1 MMIQHRTV
9 HKGTLASLRS
19 GAIYLFLALIVGL
32 ALTPQRLLSQTHKT
46 IVDLQSGTLE
56 KLLGADSTTIES
68 LEITSGTLSLEDL
81 KVIPKLKKLRE
92 LSLQGTELDASL
104 NGTIPGGVFVEHPTL
119 AKLLFP
125 NNTLILASGAC
136 SSMPALTTVVLPK
149 GIKNI
154 EMSCFNSCTNLK
166 EINFPQSLE
175 VIGWSAFQGC
185 VALKEVHLGTALK
198 ELRGY
203 AFNACSSIEEVVI
216 DGSLANIGEHAF
228 SSCSALQRL
237 ELNGNIK
244 EIRKFAFKD
253 DSALSEIRVNALK
266 APKVGASAFYH
277 VKENCLVIVP
287 RSSLAKYQKAYGW
300 KSLKLQGSQLNYT
313 FVGNAGDLAQRLV
326 ACNLVDSLTLKGVM
340 NASDLEYIKKSL
352 KALSHLNLKEVQM
365 VAGGTFNGKEWKLDD
380 RMPFQALSGMSI
392 SSAVLPDAL
401 KMVPERCF
409 EGCDKLQQVKI
420 GSQTMGIQAGSF
432 LDCTALKEIVVPDSV
447 KSIGMAAFSGC
458 KALSRVSLGKSMNRI
473 WNFAFWD
480 CSSLA
485 HITVHKDN
493 ANFIA
498 QDDILFSKDMQ
509 SLLLYPAAKEGV
521 TYQVPQDVK
530 EIARESFSA
539 NKLITELSLPEG
551 LESIEIG
558 AFAECSSLR
567 KINIPQSLTT
577 LSDEALKGT
586 AITSIVL
593 EGALESIGASALDSC
608 TMLQKVVLGSNI
620 SEIEEFVF
628 AHCPSLSEIHVKSL
642 TPPDVVNAFS
652 NPDGTPNIN
661 YNSCVLYVPEK
672 AIDLYKDA
680 EEWSSFTQIKVLST
694 PTITMTTTANV
705 GNYIMLS
712 VDAEGE
718 PEVEGAELKFGG
730 MAVVKA
736 PQITIRGHV
745 TGLDCS
751 DAQLTELNVS
761 QMPTLTKLWCN
772 NNALTALDTRAL
784 ADLEMFQCI
793 SNQLTELDIT
803 ANKKLLELDCSENK
817 LTQIDL
823 SSCEKL
829 TLFLAYHNAIGQI
842 DLSHNAELI
851 GIDLSENQLSALS
864 VAANPKLETIYCNG
878 NAIKD
883 GAMKQFV
890 TSLPDRTDREK
901 MCNLFVIDTK
911 NTKEENVIFKKQVQE
926 ALGKHWKVLNYSA
939 GDKEGAGI
947 PYEGS
952 EEPTSY
958 PESIVLKTTS
968 EEVSLTIGA
977 PSGQVYVNWGDG
989 EWSQATVSEYGAIVK
1004 GTRRGDQVVISGAD
1018 ITRFKCPNSDIT
1030 ELLLNEVPELQVL
1043 HCYSNALSRIDL
1055 SKTPQLKELYL
1066 QDNKLRQVDLTMLSH
1081 LSDLNASNNELST
1094 ISLEGNKELVSLS
1107 LLGNKLSSVDLSS
1120 CPNLEDVSLGYN
1132 QLSALDIRSNPKL
1145 YWIIIYKNNFS
1156 QEAVKSLFESLPTRP
1171 DKDGQIKILASRDD
1185 EVPEGN
1191 KFNSA
1196 DIVIATQKGWRV
1208 MDGTGEIPSGLS
1220 TLSREGEAVQLYK
1233 SESGLTVM
1241 APFPCLIYSIEG
1253 VCLGQTKVP
1262 EDQLTRDEYPSVLLL
1277 KTPQGA
1283 VHKLLL

>member
-1 MMIQHRTV
+1 MIQHRTV
-9 HKGTLASLRS
+9 HKGILASLRS

-32 ALTPQRLLSQTHKT
+32 ALTPQRLLSQTRQTSAEKGT
-46 IVDLQSGTLE
+46 ITLTTAKAIGETILLAIDGEGDITIDGVEEAPQMGQFPSRRYTLTQQTVTICGDVTFLRANSVKLTSIILDKCDKLTELYCLGNELTALDLAGCPNLQTLWCNNN
-56 KLLGADSTTIES
+56 KLTSLDVSKSPKLEGLWCYNNLITDLNLSNSHNLSMLQCYWNS
-68 LEITSGTLSLEDL
+68 LETLDLSRCTKLQHLECHHNKLSILDLSSCVEIEKILCDNNQLTSITLLAEN
-81 KVIPKLKKLRE
+81 PKLKVVTCHDNKL
-92 LSLQGTELDASL
+92 Q
-104 NGTIPGGVFVEHPTL
+104 
-119 AKLLFP
+119 KLVIGHAP
-125 NNTLILASGAC
+125 
-136 SSMPALTTVVLPK
+136 
-149 GIKNI
+149 
-154 EMSCFNSCTNLK
+154 
-166 EINFPQSLE
+166 SLE
-175 VIGWSAFQGC
+175 GIYCYNNQITEIGFHDTPLLMTVIFHNNQIKGEKMTQLVQRLPDRTNEYFPGTFIVHATPETRPQEGNVCFKSD
-185 VALKEVHLGTALK
+185 VALAQPKNWQAYYYGE
-198 ELRGY
+198 GY
-203 AFNACSSIEEVVI
+203 DYIPYE
-216 DGSLANIGEHAF
+216 GE
-228 SSCSALQRL
+228 
-237 ELNGNIK
+237 
-244 EIRKFAFKD
+244 
-253 DSALSEIRVNALK
+253 
-266 APKVGASAFYH
+266 
-277 VKENCLVIVP
+277 
-287 RSSLAKYQKAYGW
+287 
-300 KSLKLQGSQLNYT
+300 
-313 FVGNAGDLAQRLV
+313 
-326 ACNLVDSLTLKGVM
+326 
-340 NASDLEYIKKSL
+340 
-352 KALSHLNLKEVQM
+352 
-365 VAGGTFNGKEWKLDD
+365 
-380 RMPFQALSGMSI
+380 
-392 SSAVLPDAL
+392 
-401 KMVPERCF
+401 
-409 EGCDKLQQVKI
+409 
-420 GSQTMGIQAGSF
+420 
-432 LDCTALKEIVVPDSV
+432 
-447 KSIGMAAFSGC
+447 
-458 KALSRVSLGKSMNRI
+458 
-473 WNFAFWD
+473 
-480 CSSLA
+480 
-485 HITVHKDN
+485 DN
-493 ANFIA
+493 
-498 QDDILFSKDMQ
+498 
-509 SLLLYPAAKEGV
+509 
-521 TYQVPQDVK
+521 
-530 EIARESFSA
+530 
-539 NKLITELSLPEG
+539 
-551 LESIEIG
+551 
-558 AFAECSSLR
+558 
-567 KINIPQSLTT
+567 
-577 LSDEALKGT
+577 
-586 AITSIVL
+586 TS
-593 EGALESIGASALDSC
+593 
-608 TMLQKVVLGSNI
+608 
-620 SEIEEFVF
+620 
-628 AHCPSLSEIHVKSL
+628 
-642 TPPDVVNAFS
+642 
-652 NPDGTPNIN
+652 
-661 YNSCVLYVPEK
+661 
-672 AIDLYKDA
+672 
-680 EEWSSFTQIKVLST
+680 ST

-705 GNYIMLS
+705 GDYIMLS

-793 SNQLTELDIT
+793 GNQLTELDIT
-803 ANKKLLELDCSENK
+803 ANKKLRELDCSENK

-926 ALGKHWKVLNYSA
+926 ALSKHWKVLNYSA
-939 GDKEGAGI
+939 GDEDGAGI
-947 PYEGS
+947 PYEGT
-952 EEPTSY
+952 EEPISH

-989 EWSQATVSEYGAIVK
+989 ELSQATVSEYGAIVK
-1004 GTRRGDQVVISGAD
+1004 GTRRGDQVVISGAV

-1066 QDNKLRQVDLTMLSH
+1066 QDNKLRQVDLSMLSH

-1120 CPNLEDVSLGYN
+1120 CTNLEDVSLGYN

-1171 DKDGQIKILASRDD
+1171 DKDGQIKILESRDD

-1220 TLSREGEAVQLYK
+1220 KLSREGEAVQLYK

-1262 EDQLTRDEYPSVLLL
+1262 EDQLTRNEYPSVLLL

>member
-1 MMIQHRTV
+1 MIQHRTV
-9 HKGTLASLRS
+9 HRGILASPRS

-32 ALTPQRLLSQTHKT
+32 ALTPQRLLSQTRQTSAEKGT
-46 IVDLQSGTLE
+46 ITLTTAKAIGETILLAIDGEGDITIDGVEEAPQMGQFPSRRYTLTQQTVTICGDVTFLRANSVKLTSIILDKCDKLTELYCLGNELTALDLAGCPNLQTLWCNNN
-56 KLLGADSTTIES
+56 KLTSLDVSKSPKLEGLWCYNNLITDLNLSNSHNLSMLQCYWNS
-68 LEITSGTLSLEDL
+68 LETLDLSKCTKLQHLECHHNKLSILDLSSCVEIEKILCDNNQLTSITLLAEN
-81 KVIPKLKKLRE
+81 PKLKVVTCHDNKL
-92 LSLQGTELDASL
+92 Q
-104 NGTIPGGVFVEHPTL
+104 
-119 AKLLFP
+119 KLVIGHAP
-125 NNTLILASGAC
+125 
-136 SSMPALTTVVLPK
+136 
-149 GIKNI
+149 
-154 EMSCFNSCTNLK
+154 
-166 EINFPQSLE
+166 SLE
-175 VIGWSAFQGC
+175 GIYCYNNQITEIGFHDTPLLMTVIFHNNQIKGEKMTQLVQRLPDRTNEYFPGTFIVHATPETRPQEGNVCFKSD
-185 VALKEVHLGTALK
+185 VALAQPKNWQAYYYGE
-198 ELRGY
+198 GY
-203 AFNACSSIEEVVI
+203 DYIPYE
-216 DGSLANIGEHAF
+216 GE
-228 SSCSALQRL
+228 
-237 ELNGNIK
+237 
-244 EIRKFAFKD
+244 
-253 DSALSEIRVNALK
+253 
-266 APKVGASAFYH
+266 
-277 VKENCLVIVP
+277 
-287 RSSLAKYQKAYGW
+287 
-300 KSLKLQGSQLNYT
+300 
-313 FVGNAGDLAQRLV
+313 
-326 ACNLVDSLTLKGVM
+326 
-340 NASDLEYIKKSL
+340 
-352 KALSHLNLKEVQM
+352 
-365 VAGGTFNGKEWKLDD
+365 
-380 RMPFQALSGMSI
+380 
-392 SSAVLPDAL
+392 
-401 KMVPERCF
+401 
-409 EGCDKLQQVKI
+409 
-420 GSQTMGIQAGSF
+420 
-432 LDCTALKEIVVPDSV
+432 
-447 KSIGMAAFSGC
+447 
-458 KALSRVSLGKSMNRI
+458 
-473 WNFAFWD
+473 
-480 CSSLA
+480 
-485 HITVHKDN
+485 DN
-493 ANFIA
+493 
-498 QDDILFSKDMQ
+498 
-509 SLLLYPAAKEGV
+509 
-521 TYQVPQDVK
+521 
-530 EIARESFSA
+530 
-539 NKLITELSLPEG
+539 
-551 LESIEIG
+551 
-558 AFAECSSLR
+558 
-567 KINIPQSLTT
+567 
-577 LSDEALKGT
+577 
-586 AITSIVL
+586 TS
-593 EGALESIGASALDSC
+593 
-608 TMLQKVVLGSNI
+608 
-620 SEIEEFVF
+620 
-628 AHCPSLSEIHVKSL
+628 
-642 TPPDVVNAFS
+642 
-652 NPDGTPNIN
+652 
-661 YNSCVLYVPEK
+661 
-672 AIDLYKDA
+672 
-680 EEWSSFTQIKVLST
+680 ST

-705 GNYIMLS
+705 GDYIMLS

-784 ADLEMFQCI
+784 ADLEIFQCI
-793 SNQLTELDIT
+793 GNQLTELDIT
-803 ANKKLLELDCSENK
+803 ANKKLLELDCSKNK

-842 DLSHNAELI
+842 DLSHNAGLI

-911 NTKEENVIFKKQVQE
+911 NPKEDNVIFKKQVQE

-939 GDKEGAGI
+939 GDEDEAGI
-947 PYEGS
+947 PYEGT
-952 EEPTSY
+952 EEPISH

-1171 DKDGQIKILASRDD
+1171 DKDGQIKILESRDD

>member
-1 MMIQHRTV
+1 MIQHRTV
-9 HKGTLASLRS
+9 HRGILASPRS

-32 ALTPQRLLSQTHKT
+32 ALTPQRLLSQTRQTSAEKGT
-46 IVDLQSGTLE
+46 ITLTTAKAIGETILLAIDGEGDITIDGVEEAPQMGQFPSRRYTLTQQTVTICGDVTFLRANSVKLTSIILDKCDKLTELYCLGNELTALDLAGCPNLQTLWCNNN
-56 KLLGADSTTIES
+56 KLTSLDVSKSPKLEGLWCYNNLITDLNLSNSHNLSMLQCYWNS
-68 LEITSGTLSLEDL
+68 LETLDLSKCTKLQHLECHHNKLSILDLSSCVEIEKILCDNNQLTSITLLAEN
-81 KVIPKLKKLRE
+81 PKLKVVTCHDNKL
-92 LSLQGTELDASL
+92 Q
-104 NGTIPGGVFVEHPTL
+104 
-119 AKLLFP
+119 KLVIGHAP
-125 NNTLILASGAC
+125 
-136 SSMPALTTVVLPK
+136 
-149 GIKNI
+149 
-154 EMSCFNSCTNLK
+154 
-166 EINFPQSLE
+166 SLE
-175 VIGWSAFQGC
+175 GIYCYNNQITEIGFHDTPLLMTVIFHNNQIKGEKMTQLVQRLPDRTNEYFPGTFIVHATPETRPQEGNVCFKSD
-185 VALKEVHLGTALK
+185 VALAQPKNWQAYYYGE
-198 ELRGY
+198 GY
-203 AFNACSSIEEVVI
+203 DYIPYE
-216 DGSLANIGEHAF
+216 GE
-228 SSCSALQRL
+228 
-237 ELNGNIK
+237 
-244 EIRKFAFKD
+244 
-253 DSALSEIRVNALK
+253 
-266 APKVGASAFYH
+266 
-277 VKENCLVIVP
+277 
-287 RSSLAKYQKAYGW
+287 
-300 KSLKLQGSQLNYT
+300 
-313 FVGNAGDLAQRLV
+313 
-326 ACNLVDSLTLKGVM
+326 
-340 NASDLEYIKKSL
+340 
-352 KALSHLNLKEVQM
+352 
-365 VAGGTFNGKEWKLDD
+365 
-380 RMPFQALSGMSI
+380 
-392 SSAVLPDAL
+392 
-401 KMVPERCF
+401 
-409 EGCDKLQQVKI
+409 
-420 GSQTMGIQAGSF
+420 
-432 LDCTALKEIVVPDSV
+432 
-447 KSIGMAAFSGC
+447 
-458 KALSRVSLGKSMNRI
+458 
-473 WNFAFWD
+473 
-480 CSSLA
+480 
-485 HITVHKDN
+485 DN
-493 ANFIA
+493 
-498 QDDILFSKDMQ
+498 
-509 SLLLYPAAKEGV
+509 
-521 TYQVPQDVK
+521 
-530 EIARESFSA
+530 
-539 NKLITELSLPEG
+539 
-551 LESIEIG
+551 
-558 AFAECSSLR
+558 
-567 KINIPQSLTT
+567 
-577 LSDEALKGT
+577 
-586 AITSIVL
+586 TS
-593 EGALESIGASALDSC
+593 
-608 TMLQKVVLGSNI
+608 
-620 SEIEEFVF
+620 
-628 AHCPSLSEIHVKSL
+628 
-642 TPPDVVNAFS
+642 
-652 NPDGTPNIN
+652 
-661 YNSCVLYVPEK
+661 
-672 AIDLYKDA
+672 
-680 EEWSSFTQIKVLST
+680 ST
-694 PTITMTTTANV
+694 PTITMTTTASV
-705 GNYIMLS
+705 GNTIKLS

-730 MAVVKA
+730 EAIVKA

-784 ADLEMFQCI
+784 ADLEIFQCI
-793 SNQLTELDIT
+793 GNQLTELDIT
-803 ANKKLLELDCSENK
+803 ANKKLLELDCSKNK

-851 GIDLSENQLSALS
+851 GVDLSENQLSALS

-926 ALGKHWKVLNYSA
+926 ALSKHWKVLNYSA
-939 GDKEGAGI
+939 GDEDGAGI
-947 PYEGS
+947 PYEGT
-952 EEPTSY
+952 EEPISH

-1171 DKDGQIKILASRDD
+1171 DKDGQIKILESRDD

>member
-1 MMIQHRTV
+1 MIQHRTV
-9 HKGTLASLRS
+9 HRGIFASPRS

-32 ALTPQRLLSQTHKT
+32 ALTPQRLLSQTRQTSAEKGSITLTTAKAIGET
-46 IVDLQSGTLE
+46 ILLAIDGEGDITIDGVEEAPQMGQFPSRRYTLTQQTVTICGDVTFLRANSVKLTSIILDKCDKLTELYCLGNELTALDLAGCPNLQTLWCNNN
-56 KLLGADSTTIES
+56 KLTSLDVSKSPKLEGLWCYNNLITDLNLSNSHNLSMLQCYWNS
-68 LEITSGTLSLEDL
+68 LETLDLSRCTKLQHLECHHNKLSILDLSSCVEIEKILCDNNQLTSITLLAEN
-81 KVIPKLKKLRE
+81 PKLKVVTCHDNKL
-92 LSLQGTELDASL
+92 Q
-104 NGTIPGGVFVEHPTL
+104 
-119 AKLLFP
+119 KLVIGHAP
-125 NNTLILASGAC
+125 
-136 SSMPALTTVVLPK
+136 
-149 GIKNI
+149 
-154 EMSCFNSCTNLK
+154 
-166 EINFPQSLE
+166 SLE
-175 VIGWSAFQGC
+175 GIYCYNNQITEIGFHDTPLLMTVIFHNNQIKGEKMTQLVQRLPDRTNEYFPGTFIVHATPETRPQEGNVCFKSD
-185 VALKEVHLGTALK
+185 VALAQPKNWQAYYYGE
-198 ELRGY
+198 GY
-203 AFNACSSIEEVVI
+203 DYIPYE
-216 DGSLANIGEHAF
+216 GE
-228 SSCSALQRL
+228 
-237 ELNGNIK
+237 
-244 EIRKFAFKD
+244 
-253 DSALSEIRVNALK
+253 
-266 APKVGASAFYH
+266 
-277 VKENCLVIVP
+277 
-287 RSSLAKYQKAYGW
+287 
-300 KSLKLQGSQLNYT
+300 
-313 FVGNAGDLAQRLV
+313 
-326 ACNLVDSLTLKGVM
+326 
-340 NASDLEYIKKSL
+340 
-352 KALSHLNLKEVQM
+352 
-365 VAGGTFNGKEWKLDD
+365 
-380 RMPFQALSGMSI
+380 
-392 SSAVLPDAL
+392 
-401 KMVPERCF
+401 
-409 EGCDKLQQVKI
+409 
-420 GSQTMGIQAGSF
+420 
-432 LDCTALKEIVVPDSV
+432 
-447 KSIGMAAFSGC
+447 
-458 KALSRVSLGKSMNRI
+458 
-473 WNFAFWD
+473 
-480 CSSLA
+480 
-485 HITVHKDN
+485 DN
-493 ANFIA
+493 
-498 QDDILFSKDMQ
+498 
-509 SLLLYPAAKEGV
+509 
-521 TYQVPQDVK
+521 
-530 EIARESFSA
+530 
-539 NKLITELSLPEG
+539 
-551 LESIEIG
+551 
-558 AFAECSSLR
+558 
-567 KINIPQSLTT
+567 
-577 LSDEALKGT
+577 
-586 AITSIVL
+586 TS
-593 EGALESIGASALDSC
+593 
-608 TMLQKVVLGSNI
+608 
-620 SEIEEFVF
+620 
-628 AHCPSLSEIHVKSL
+628 
-642 TPPDVVNAFS
+642 
-652 NPDGTPNIN
+652 
-661 YNSCVLYVPEK
+661 
-672 AIDLYKDA
+672 
-680 EEWSSFTQIKVLST
+680 ST

-705 GNYIMLS
+705 GDYIMLS

-784 ADLEMFQCI
+784 ADLEIFQCI
-793 SNQLTELDIT
+793 GNQLTELDIT
-803 ANKKLLELDCSENK
+803 ANKKLLELDCSKNK

-926 ALGKHWKVLNYSA
+926 ALSKHWKVLNYSA
-939 GDKEGAGI
+939 GDEDGAGI
-947 PYEGS
+947 PYEGT
-952 EEPTSY
+952 EEPISH

-1171 DKDGQIKILASRDD
+1171 DKDGQIKILESRDD

>member
-1 MMIQHRTV
+1 MIQHRTV
-9 HKGTLASLRS
+9 HRGIFASPRS

-32 ALTPQRLLSQTHKT
+32 ALTPQRLLSQTRQTSAEKGSITLTTAKAIGET
-46 IVDLQSGTLE
+46 ILLAIDGEGDITIDGVEEAPQMGQFPSRRYTLTQQTVTICGDVTFLRANSVKLTSIILDKCDKLTELYCLGNELTALDLAGCPNLQTLWCNNN
-56 KLLGADSTTIES
+56 KLTSLDVSKSPKLEGLWCYNNLITDLNLSNSHNLSMLQCYWNS
-68 LEITSGTLSLEDL
+68 LETLDLSRCTKLQHLECHHNKLSILDLSSCVEIEKILCDNNQLTSITLLAEN
-81 KVIPKLKKLRE
+81 PKLKVVTCHDNKL
-92 LSLQGTELDASL
+92 Q
-104 NGTIPGGVFVEHPTL
+104 
-119 AKLLFP
+119 KLVIGHAP
-125 NNTLILASGAC
+125 
-136 SSMPALTTVVLPK
+136 
-149 GIKNI
+149 
-154 EMSCFNSCTNLK
+154 
-166 EINFPQSLE
+166 SLE
-175 VIGWSAFQGC
+175 GIYCYNNQITEIGFHDTPLLMTVIFHNNQIKGEKMTQLVQRLPDRTNEYFPGTFIVHATPETRPQEGNVCFKSD
-185 VALKEVHLGTALK
+185 VALAQPKNWQAYYYGE
-198 ELRGY
+198 GY
-203 AFNACSSIEEVVI
+203 DYIPYE
-216 DGSLANIGEHAF
+216 GE
-228 SSCSALQRL
+228 
-237 ELNGNIK
+237 
-244 EIRKFAFKD
+244 
-253 DSALSEIRVNALK
+253 
-266 APKVGASAFYH
+266 
-277 VKENCLVIVP
+277 
-287 RSSLAKYQKAYGW
+287 
-300 KSLKLQGSQLNYT
+300 
-313 FVGNAGDLAQRLV
+313 
-326 ACNLVDSLTLKGVM
+326 
-340 NASDLEYIKKSL
+340 
-352 KALSHLNLKEVQM
+352 
-365 VAGGTFNGKEWKLDD
+365 
-380 RMPFQALSGMSI
+380 
-392 SSAVLPDAL
+392 
-401 KMVPERCF
+401 
-409 EGCDKLQQVKI
+409 
-420 GSQTMGIQAGSF
+420 
-432 LDCTALKEIVVPDSV
+432 
-447 KSIGMAAFSGC
+447 
-458 KALSRVSLGKSMNRI
+458 
-473 WNFAFWD
+473 
-480 CSSLA
+480 
-485 HITVHKDN
+485 DN
-493 ANFIA
+493 
-498 QDDILFSKDMQ
+498 
-509 SLLLYPAAKEGV
+509 
-521 TYQVPQDVK
+521 
-530 EIARESFSA
+530 
-539 NKLITELSLPEG
+539 
-551 LESIEIG
+551 
-558 AFAECSSLR
+558 
-567 KINIPQSLTT
+567 
-577 LSDEALKGT
+577 
-586 AITSIVL
+586 TS
-593 EGALESIGASALDSC
+593 
-608 TMLQKVVLGSNI
+608 
-620 SEIEEFVF
+620 
-628 AHCPSLSEIHVKSL
+628 
-642 TPPDVVNAFS
+642 
-652 NPDGTPNIN
+652 
-661 YNSCVLYVPEK
+661 
-672 AIDLYKDA
+672 
-680 EEWSSFTQIKVLST
+680 ST

-705 GNYIMLS
+705 GDYIMLS

-784 ADLEMFQCI
+784 ADLEIFQCI
-793 SNQLTELDIT
+793 GNQLTELDIT
-803 ANKKLLELDCSENK
+803 ANKKLLELDCSKNK

-926 ALGKHWKVLNYSA
+926 ALSKHWKVLNYSA
-939 GDKEGAGI
+939 GDEDGAGI
-947 PYEGS
+947 PYEGT
-952 EEPTSY
+952 EEPISH

-1066 QDNKLRQVDLTMLSH
+1066 QDNKLRQVDLTMLSQ

-1107 LLGNKLSSVDLSS
+1107 LLGNKLLSVDLSS

-1171 DKDGQIKILASRDD
+1171 DKDGQIKILESRDD

>member
-1 MMIQHRTV
+1 MIQHRTV
-9 HKGTLASLRS
+9 HRGIFASPRS

-32 ALTPQRLLSQTHKT
+32 ALTPQRLLSQTRQTSAEKGSITLTTAKAIGET
-46 IVDLQSGTLE
+46 ILLAIDGEGDITIDGVEEAPQTGQFPSRRYTLTQQTVTICGDVTFLRANSVKLTSIILDKCDKLTELYCLGNELTALDLAGCPNLQTLWCNNN
-56 KLLGADSTTIES
+56 KLTSLDVSKSPKLEGLWCYNNLITDLNLSNSHNLSMLQCYWNS
-68 LEITSGTLSLEDL
+68 LETLDLSRCTKLQHLECHHNKLSILDLSSCVEIEKILCDNNQLTSITLLAEN
-81 KVIPKLKKLRE
+81 PKLKVVTCHDNKL
-92 LSLQGTELDASL
+92 Q
-104 NGTIPGGVFVEHPTL
+104 
-119 AKLLFP
+119 KLVIGHAP
-125 NNTLILASGAC
+125 
-136 SSMPALTTVVLPK
+136 
-149 GIKNI
+149 
-154 EMSCFNSCTNLK
+154 
-166 EINFPQSLE
+166 SLE
-175 VIGWSAFQGC
+175 GIYCYNNQITEIGFHDTPLLMTVIFHNNQIKGEKMTQLVQRLPDRTNEYFPGTFIVHATPETRPQEGNVCFKSD
-185 VALKEVHLGTALK
+185 VALAQPKNWQAYYYGE
-198 ELRGY
+198 GY
-203 AFNACSSIEEVVI
+203 DYIPYE
-216 DGSLANIGEHAF
+216 GE
-228 SSCSALQRL
+228 
-237 ELNGNIK
+237 
-244 EIRKFAFKD
+244 
-253 DSALSEIRVNALK
+253 
-266 APKVGASAFYH
+266 
-277 VKENCLVIVP
+277 
-287 RSSLAKYQKAYGW
+287 
-300 KSLKLQGSQLNYT
+300 
-313 FVGNAGDLAQRLV
+313 
-326 ACNLVDSLTLKGVM
+326 
-340 NASDLEYIKKSL
+340 
-352 KALSHLNLKEVQM
+352 
-365 VAGGTFNGKEWKLDD
+365 
-380 RMPFQALSGMSI
+380 
-392 SSAVLPDAL
+392 
-401 KMVPERCF
+401 
-409 EGCDKLQQVKI
+409 
-420 GSQTMGIQAGSF
+420 
-432 LDCTALKEIVVPDSV
+432 
-447 KSIGMAAFSGC
+447 
-458 KALSRVSLGKSMNRI
+458 
-473 WNFAFWD
+473 
-480 CSSLA
+480 
-485 HITVHKDN
+485 DN
-493 ANFIA
+493 
-498 QDDILFSKDMQ
+498 
-509 SLLLYPAAKEGV
+509 
-521 TYQVPQDVK
+521 
-530 EIARESFSA
+530 
-539 NKLITELSLPEG
+539 
-551 LESIEIG
+551 
-558 AFAECSSLR
+558 
-567 KINIPQSLTT
+567 
-577 LSDEALKGT
+577 
-586 AITSIVL
+586 TS
-593 EGALESIGASALDSC
+593 
-608 TMLQKVVLGSNI
+608 
-620 SEIEEFVF
+620 
-628 AHCPSLSEIHVKSL
+628 
-642 TPPDVVNAFS
+642 
-652 NPDGTPNIN
+652 
-661 YNSCVLYVPEK
+661 
-672 AIDLYKDA
+672 
-680 EEWSSFTQIKVLST
+680 ST

-705 GNYIMLS
+705 GDYIMLS

-784 ADLEMFQCI
+784 ADLEIFQCI
-793 SNQLTELDIT
+793 GNQLTELDIT
-803 ANKKLLELDCSENK
+803 ANKKLLELDCSKNK

-926 ALGKHWKVLNYSA
+926 ALSKHWKVLNYSA
-939 GDKEGAGI
+939 GDEDGAGI
-947 PYEGS
+947 PYEGT
-952 EEPTSY
+952 EEPISH

-1171 DKDGQIKILASRDD
+1171 DKDGQIKILESRDD

>member
-1 MMIQHRTV
+1 MIQHRTV
-9 HKGTLASLRS
+9 HRGIFASPRS

-32 ALTPQRLLSQTHKT
+32 ALTPQRLLSQTRQTSAEKGT
-46 IVDLQSGTLE
+46 ITLTTAKAIGETILLAIDGEGDITIDGVEEAPQMGQFPSRRYTLTQQTVTICGDVTFLRANSVKLTSIILDKCDKLTELYCLGNELTALDLAGCPNLQTLWCNNN
-56 KLLGADSTTIES
+56 KLTSLDVSKSPKLEGLWCYNNLITDLNLSNSHNLSMLQCYWNS
-68 LEITSGTLSLEDL
+68 LETLDLSKCTKLQHLECHHNKLSILDLSSCVEIEKILCDNNQLTSITLLAEN
-81 KVIPKLKKLRE
+81 PKLKVVTCHDNKL
-92 LSLQGTELDASL
+92 Q
-104 NGTIPGGVFVEHPTL
+104 
-119 AKLLFP
+119 KLVIGHAP
-125 NNTLILASGAC
+125 
-136 SSMPALTTVVLPK
+136 
-149 GIKNI
+149 
-154 EMSCFNSCTNLK
+154 
-166 EINFPQSLE
+166 SLE
-175 VIGWSAFQGC
+175 GIYCYNNQITEIGFHDTPLLMTVIFHNNQIKGEKMTQLVQRLPDRTNEYFPGTFIVHATPETRPQEGNVCFKSD
-185 VALKEVHLGTALK
+185 VALAQPKNWQAYYYGE
-198 ELRGY
+198 GY
-203 AFNACSSIEEVVI
+203 DYIPYE
-216 DGSLANIGEHAF
+216 GE
-228 SSCSALQRL
+228 
-237 ELNGNIK
+237 
-244 EIRKFAFKD
+244 
-253 DSALSEIRVNALK
+253 
-266 APKVGASAFYH
+266 
-277 VKENCLVIVP
+277 
-287 RSSLAKYQKAYGW
+287 
-300 KSLKLQGSQLNYT
+300 
-313 FVGNAGDLAQRLV
+313 
-326 ACNLVDSLTLKGVM
+326 
-340 NASDLEYIKKSL
+340 
-352 KALSHLNLKEVQM
+352 
-365 VAGGTFNGKEWKLDD
+365 
-380 RMPFQALSGMSI
+380 
-392 SSAVLPDAL
+392 
-401 KMVPERCF
+401 
-409 EGCDKLQQVKI
+409 
-420 GSQTMGIQAGSF
+420 
-432 LDCTALKEIVVPDSV
+432 
-447 KSIGMAAFSGC
+447 
-458 KALSRVSLGKSMNRI
+458 
-473 WNFAFWD
+473 
-480 CSSLA
+480 
-485 HITVHKDN
+485 DN
-493 ANFIA
+493 
-498 QDDILFSKDMQ
+498 
-509 SLLLYPAAKEGV
+509 
-521 TYQVPQDVK
+521 
-530 EIARESFSA
+530 
-539 NKLITELSLPEG
+539 
-551 LESIEIG
+551 
-558 AFAECSSLR
+558 
-567 KINIPQSLTT
+567 
-577 LSDEALKGT
+577 
-586 AITSIVL
+586 TS
-593 EGALESIGASALDSC
+593 
-608 TMLQKVVLGSNI
+608 
-620 SEIEEFVF
+620 
-628 AHCPSLSEIHVKSL
+628 
-642 TPPDVVNAFS
+642 
-652 NPDGTPNIN
+652 
-661 YNSCVLYVPEK
+661 
-672 AIDLYKDA
+672 
-680 EEWSSFTQIKVLST
+680 ST

-705 GNYIMLS
+705 GDYIMLS

-784 ADLEMFQCI
+784 ADLEIFQCI
-793 SNQLTELDIT
+793 GNQLTELDIT

-926 ALGKHWKVLNYSA
+926 ALSKHWKVLNYSA
-939 GDKEGAGI
+939 GDEDGTGI
-947 PYEGS
+947 PYEGT
-952 EEPTSY
+952 EEPISH

-1132 QLSALDIRSNPKL
+1132 QLSALDIQSNPKL

-1171 DKDGQIKILASRDD
+1171 DKDGQIKILESRDD

>member
-9 HKGTLASLRS
+9 HRGIFASPRS

-32 ALTPQRLLSQTHKT
+32 ALTPQRLLSQTRQTSAEKGSITLTTAKAIGET
-46 IVDLQSGTLE
+46 ILLAIDGEGDITIDGVEEAPQMGQFPSRRYTLTQQTVTICGDVTFLRANSVKLTSIILDKCDKLTELYCLGNELTALDLAGCPNLQTLWCNNN
-56 KLLGADSTTIES
+56 KLTSLDVSKSPKLEGLWCYNNLITDLNLSNSHNLSMLQCYWNS
-68 LEITSGTLSLEDL
+68 LETLDLSRCTKLQHLECHHNKLSILDLSSCVEIEKILCDNNQLTSITLLAEN
-81 KVIPKLKKLRE
+81 PKLKVVTCHDNKL
-92 LSLQGTELDASL
+92 Q
-104 NGTIPGGVFVEHPTL
+104 
-119 AKLLFP
+119 KLVIGHAP
-125 NNTLILASGAC
+125 
-136 SSMPALTTVVLPK
+136 
-149 GIKNI
+149 
-154 EMSCFNSCTNLK
+154 
-166 EINFPQSLE
+166 SLE
-175 VIGWSAFQGC
+175 GIYCYNNQITEIGFHDTPLLMTVIFHNNQIKGEKMTQLVQRLPDRTNEYFPGTFIVHATPETRPQEGNVCFKSD
-185 VALKEVHLGTALK
+185 VALAQPKNWQAYYYGE
-198 ELRGY
+198 GY
-203 AFNACSSIEEVVI
+203 DYIPYE
-216 DGSLANIGEHAF
+216 GE
-228 SSCSALQRL
+228 
-237 ELNGNIK
+237 
-244 EIRKFAFKD
+244 
-253 DSALSEIRVNALK
+253 
-266 APKVGASAFYH
+266 
-277 VKENCLVIVP
+277 
-287 RSSLAKYQKAYGW
+287 
-300 KSLKLQGSQLNYT
+300 
-313 FVGNAGDLAQRLV
+313 
-326 ACNLVDSLTLKGVM
+326 
-340 NASDLEYIKKSL
+340 
-352 KALSHLNLKEVQM
+352 
-365 VAGGTFNGKEWKLDD
+365 
-380 RMPFQALSGMSI
+380 
-392 SSAVLPDAL
+392 
-401 KMVPERCF
+401 
-409 EGCDKLQQVKI
+409 
-420 GSQTMGIQAGSF
+420 
-432 LDCTALKEIVVPDSV
+432 
-447 KSIGMAAFSGC
+447 
-458 KALSRVSLGKSMNRI
+458 
-473 WNFAFWD
+473 
-480 CSSLA
+480 
-485 HITVHKDN
+485 DN
-493 ANFIA
+493 
-498 QDDILFSKDMQ
+498 
-509 SLLLYPAAKEGV
+509 
-521 TYQVPQDVK
+521 
-530 EIARESFSA
+530 
-539 NKLITELSLPEG
+539 
-551 LESIEIG
+551 
-558 AFAECSSLR
+558 
-567 KINIPQSLTT
+567 
-577 LSDEALKGT
+577 
-586 AITSIVL
+586 TS
-593 EGALESIGASALDSC
+593 
-608 TMLQKVVLGSNI
+608 
-620 SEIEEFVF
+620 
-628 AHCPSLSEIHVKSL
+628 
-642 TPPDVVNAFS
+642 
-652 NPDGTPNIN
+652 
-661 YNSCVLYVPEK
+661 
-672 AIDLYKDA
+672 
-680 EEWSSFTQIKVLST
+680 ST

-705 GNYIMLS
+705 GDYIMLS

-784 ADLEMFQCI
+784 ADLEIFQCI
-793 SNQLTELDIT
+793 GNQLTELDIT
-803 ANKKLLELDCSENK
+803 ANKKLLELDCSKNK

-926 ALGKHWKVLNYSA
+926 ALSKHWKVLNYSA
-939 GDKEGAGI
+939 GDEDGAGI
-947 PYEGS
+947 PYEGT
-952 EEPTSY
+952 EEPISH

-1171 DKDGQIKILASRDD
+1171 DKDGQIKILESRDD